1 MLFLK
6 NSPAAQILD
15 LEITFQLLFLMLLT
29 LVTPVSLP
37 ILLGSILLSIL
48 FNFHQSSLQL
58 TVNYSGCPRI
68 VYYLLPN
75 SPAASQP
82 ETVTPWPQGGF
93 HFPPPP
99 VDPRMDN
106 FPGHHAWDQAP
117 PTWEEAP
124 PTYEATVNPEEQ
136 APAPSHSRQQ
146 QERETE
152 ETAPTVVESLLV
164 EEDLSSPEQNGSS
177 QVANLEQD
185 LSSQAD
191 SLEGSHNI
199 PDSTQETVE
208 VIFLEEDAAET
219 LPQLPQLIEDAGEE
233 TGTTAATSADRGRQS
248 PGRGRGGR
256 RGRRPPGRAPQRGPS
271 RRSTRS

>member
-15 LEITFQLLFLMLLT
+15 LEITFQLLFLILLT

-136 APAPSHSRQQ
+136 VPAPSHSSQQ

-164 EEDLSSPEQNGSS
+164 EE
-177 QVANLEQD
+177 ANLEQD

-199 PDSTQETVE
+199 PVDSPQETVE

>member
-15 LEITFQLLFLMLLT
+15 LEITFQLLFLILLT

-136 APAPSHSRQQ
+136 VPAPSHSSQQ

-164 EEDLSSPEQNGSS
+164 EEGSPERNSSS
-177 QVANLEQD
+177 QAANLEQD

-219 LPQLPQLIEDAGEE
+219 LPQLIEDTGEE

>member
-37 ILLGSILLSIL
+37 LLLGSILLSIL

-58 TVNYSGCPRI
+58 TLNYSGCPRI

-75 SPAASQP
+75 NPAPSQP

-99 VDPRMDN
+99 VDPRVDN
-106 FPGHHAWDQAP
+106 FPGHHAWEQAP

-124 PTYEATVNPEEQ
+124 PSYEATLNPEEQ
-136 APAPSHSRQQ
+136 APAPSHSSQQ
-146 QERETE
+146 QEREKE
-152 ETAPTVVESLLV
+152 ETAPTVAEPLLV
-164 EEDLSSPEQNGSS
+164 EENGSS
-177 QVANLEQD
+177 PVDNLE
-185 LSSQAD
+185 
-191 SLEGSHNI
+191 ESHNI
-199 PDSTQETVE
+199 LVDSTQETGAE

-219 LPQLPQLIEDAGEE
+219 LHQLIEDTGEE